1 MIPDAEVDAQRADVS
16 TLFGRRLVFAFIA
29 ALQLLGATLVSP
41 VLAHLLGP
49 DSFGALATAIALYQ
63 VLIVLATLGLDQAIV
78 LQRAEDDDGAKAR
91 GLLAV
96 SLVFAAFVAL
106 LAGITGPL
114 WSQFVGFPGFT
125 SLLVMTVL
133 WVGPGAA
140 VQAALSLLS
149 TEDRLK
155 AFTAVSLISTLG
167 GPFLGLAFLLSIRVD
182 EALYAFG
189 GVVSQG
195 LALLLALLFARPR
208 LRGLVDLEPIRK
220 AMVIGLPLAFSQLS
234 VFVLNTGDRII
245 VQRELGT
252 AEVGRYQIA
261 YTVGNAVLLLVSY
274 VGTAWTPS
282 LATAAPS
289 ERRAITTRSRDE
301 LLLVLSPVVVGMTL
315 ASPVAL
321 RLVSTPEYRPET
333 LLTVTLLVML
343 SAFPVAVAGSTG
355 RLLFTLRRT
364 RPMALVTLVAAVVNV
379 ILNVLLVPS
388 YGIEGSA
395 AATLFAFTLQAVLLS
410 LALRSNGSLPRPSLT
425 TMAVVA
431 GSVLVACLSVV
442 PDQTPTLNAVRFG
455 LGLLCLPWLLV
466 RVRSARR

>member
-1 MIPDAEVDAQRADVS
+1 MIPDGDVDAQRTDVS
-16 TLFGRRLVFAFIA
+16 ALFGRRLAFAFIT

-49 DSFGALATAIALYQ
+49 NSFGALATAIALYQ

-78 LQRAEDDDGAKAR
+78 LQRAEDEDGAKAR

-96 SLVFAAFVAL
+96 SLVFAALVAL
-106 LAGITGPL
+106 VAGLTGPL
-114 WSQFVGFPGFT
+114 WAPQAGFPGFT
-125 SLLVMTVL
+125 TLLVMTVL

-155 AFTAVSLISTLG
+155 AFTAVSLVSTLG

-189 GVVSQG
+189 GVVSQAVALG
-195 LALLLALLFARPR
+195 LALVFARPR
-208 LRGLVDLEPIRK
+208 LRGLVDIDTIRR
-220 AMVIGLPLAFSQLS
+220 AMSIGLPLAFSQLS
-234 VFVLNTGDRII
+234 VFVLNTGDRVV
-245 VQRELGT
+245 VQRDLGQG
-252 AEVGRYQIA
+252 EVGRYQIA

-274 VGTAWTPS
+274 IGTAWTPS
-282 LATAAPS
+282 LATAPPA

-301 LLLVLSPVVVGMTL
+301 LLLVLSPVVVGMIL

-321 RLVSTPEYRPET
+321 RLVATPEFHPEG

-343 SAFPVAVAGSTG
+343 SAFPVAVAGATS

-364 RPMALVTLVAAVVNV
+364 RLMALVTLTAAVVNV
-379 ILNVLLVPS
+379 GLNVALVPS

-395 AATLFAFTLQAVLLS
+395 AATLASFSLQAVLLS
-410 LALRSNGSLPRPSLT
+410 VVLRSSGSLPRPSWRTLS
-425 TMAVVA
+425 VVA
-431 GSVLVACLSVV
+431 VSTAVACLSVL
-442 PDQTPTLNAVRFG
+442 PAQTTTLNAVRFG
-455 LGLLCLPWLLV
+455 LGLLCVPWLLV
-466 RVRSARR
+466 RLRSARR